1 MLKSLATAALH
12 RAASSLVMAAESRRD
27 TYRNVITYKFFI
39 AE

>member
-12 RAASSLVMAAESRRD
+12 RAASSLVMAAEACRD